1 MPELLTSLLIWIA
14 ANSNLEHDGAS
25 LPRVVMASA
34 EALHEMAF
42 GENFPKAIRSG
53 KYKVSGLYN
62 DVENTIY
69 LVDTTDLTTE
79 GGKALLVH
87 ELVHYLQHTN
97 GRTKEHEL
105 RVLEPLAYVLEASWL
120 QTRLYAWREEVA
132 NSVAVGG

>member
-1 MPELLTSLLIWIA
+1 MVVL
-14 ANSNLEHDGAS
+14 AS
-25 LPRVVMASA
+25 GQV
-34 EALHEMAF
+34 LHEMAF
-42 GENFPKAIRSG
+42 GEDFPKAIRSG

-97 GRTKEHEL
+97 GRTREHKL
-105 RVLEPLAYVLEASWL
+105 RVLEPLAYVLEAGWL
-120 QTRLYAWREEVA
+120 KARLYAWREEVA
-132 NSVAVGG
+132 RSAVVGGLP